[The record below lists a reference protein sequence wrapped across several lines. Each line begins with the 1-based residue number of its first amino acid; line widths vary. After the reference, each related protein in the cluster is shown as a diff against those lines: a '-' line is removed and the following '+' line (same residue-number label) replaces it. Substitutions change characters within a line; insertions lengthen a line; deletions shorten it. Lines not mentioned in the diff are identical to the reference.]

1 MSPALRIRAL
11 VALLVGLTTLAC
23 SDPTSPSRAP
33 AASAGF
39 GPFPFF
45 PCVDTI
51 FQADFT
57 YDSVFMPPATP
68 AVGSWTTNTSAG
80 SVLVV
85 PSSGWLLNKPVEL
98 QQVAG
103 LPGGVGL
110 YGRISCLFP
119 PTSGT
124 ARVYFRSMV
133 RSATATFGVI
143 VLRDNSARV
152 LAALAYRPG
161 GVLTYNNIPVP
172 GVTWTQ
178 NFPQHWRIDVDLTA
192 HTTTLALS
200 NVVKLAGVPYSEAAA
215 ANLWQISMELGGMSA
230 QRFAWDDI
238 QIVRAP

>member
-1 MSPALRIRAL
+1 MSSALRIRTC
-11 VALLVGLTTLAC
+11 VSLLIGLTTLAC
-23 SDPTSPSRAP
+23 SDPTAPARAP

-51 FQADFT
+51 FKADFV

-68 AVGSWTTNTSAG
+68 HVGSWTTNTSAG

-98 QQVAG
+98 RQIAG

-110 YGRISCLFP
+110 YGRISCVLP
-119 PTSGT
+119 PTSGF

-133 RSATATFGVI
+133 RSPTATFGAI

-152 LAALAYRPG
+152 LAALAYLPG
-161 GVLTYNNIPVP
+161 GALTYNKLPVP
-172 GVTWTQ
+172 GATWTQ
-178 NFPQHWRIDVDLTA
+178 NFPQHWSIDVDLTA
-192 HTTTLALS
+192 HTTTLS
-200 NVVKLAGVPYSEAAA
+200 LAGVPKVVGVPYYEAAA
-215 ANLWQISMELGGMSA
+215 ANLWQISMELGGMSS